1 MIFFNLKNP
10 VWIEYETDMN
20 IDWVYCETDTDLIS
34 T

>member
-1 MIFFNLKNP
+1 MIFFNS